1 MRTIIPSIG
10 IVSAHTTGMKAMK
23 RYWRIQCLSGLS
35 QISEVV
41 IPSGNITD
49 QQLDSLLQTLASK
62 HGLSDDEIAL
72 CFYRKNCKKYSSL
85 LEVRYDQA
93 NRTRECGQNPYC
105 TASLVDEN
113 GVIVPCPTL
122 E

>member
-1 MRTIIPSIG
+1 MNS
-10 IVSAHTTGMKAMK
+10 
-23 RYWRIQCLSGLS
+23 LN
-35 QISEVV
+35 QISEMV
-41 IPSGNITD
+41 IPSGNITE
-49 QQLDSLLQTLASK
+49 QKLDSLLQTLAAK
-62 HGLSDDEIAL
+62 HGLSDNEIAL
-72 CFYRKNCKKYSSL
+72 CFYRKDCKKYSSL
-85 LEVRYDQA
+85 LEVRYDKK